1 MPADSCPSAL
11 ARDGATVTASAPAPV
26 AHVGDSV
33 AARRAAGRIAL
44 LVLSDNPI
52 LSTGGCERFLRYL
65 ITGLPTARYTI
76 DVLQLAPPYVESRR
90 AEEVLPHLRSF
101 AFRPLDAVYGPRG
114 LRVLRELRRRVGAG
128 EWDIVQSQHEKSD
141 LLNALLPRGPAMTR
155 RISNRRDMGFKK
167 GAALR
172 AAFRL
177 ANGRFD
183 RVLAPSGIILDAL
196 AAEGRVPAA
205 RCLAIPNG
213 VDLERFRPAAPGE
226 REALRRAAGLPAGA
240 LLIACVANLTPVKR
254 HADLLDA
261 FALVRQASPRAQL
274 LLAGSGPLEAELRA
288 QAAALGIAACVHFLG
303 PIQAV
308 KETWRMADLAV
319 LASSSEGLSNSLL
332 EAQACGLAVVATKVG
347 GNPDL
352 VIEGHTGCLVPPHDP
367 SSLAAALLALANDP
381 ARRAE
386 FGAAARQRTV
396 ERHAPAR
403 MVAAYDAL
411 YQELVNGG

>member
-1 MPADSCPSAL
+1 MP
-11 ARDGATVTASAPAPV
+11 APAPV
-26 AHVGDSV
+26 ASPGDSV
-33 AARRAAGRIAL
+33 AARRAARRIAL

-65 ITGLPTARYTI
+65 ITGLPASRYTI
-76 DVLQLAPPYVESRR
+76 DVLQLAPPYIEPRR
-90 AEEVLPHLRSF
+90 ADELRPHLRSF

-114 LRVLRELRRRVGAG
+114 LRVLGELRRRVAAG

-183 RVLAPSGIILDAL
+183 RVVAPSGIILDTLVAQ
-196 AAEGRVPAA
+196 GRVPAA

-213 VDLERFRPAAPGE
+213 VGLERFHPAAPGE
-226 REALRRAAGLPAGA
+226 REALRLAAGLPASA
-240 LLIACVANLTPVKR
+240 LLIACVANLTAVKR

-261 FALVRQASPRAQL
+261 FAIVRQACPGAQL
-274 LLAGSGPLEAELRA
+274 MLAGSGPLDAELHTRA
-288 QAAALGIAACVHFLG
+288 ATLGIAACVHFLG
-303 PIQAV
+303 MTEAV
-308 KETWRMADLAV
+308 ERIWRMADLAV

-352 VIEGHTGCLVPPHDP
+352 VIDGHTGCLVPPHDP
-367 SSLAAALLALANDP
+367 PSLAAALLALANDP
-381 ARRAE
+381 ARRAA
-386 FGAAARQRTV
+386 FGAEARQRAV

-403 MVAAYDAL
+403 MVEAYDAL
-411 YQELVNGG
+411 YQELVDGR